1 MYHLYTAVLR
11 AVLPCSNEKITIFG
25 GALNM
30 LRQLVI
36 NNLAIIDNL
45 NLDFKS
51 GMTVLTGETGAG
63 KSILLDALGLV
74 LGDRADMNVIRGG
87 SDKTDITAIFAIN
100 KNPIVIDRLDE
111 MEIASDDEL
120 FIRRTICRDGRSRAY
135 LNNTP
140 VPVQILRDIG
150 EHLVDVH
157 GQHAH
162 QSLFRSKTQRELLDQ
177 FGRYDSLLHM
187 VSKIY
192 QEWKLVIE
200 QLLNFKTGGEDYEA
214 RLTLLKYQIE
224 ELTQLA
230 IGESEYNELSEEY
243 KRQSHSQQLLET
255 CKKILDDLSESD
267 SAINSRLSQYQR
279 DITELCT
286 IDSSLK
292 NISDLLDSATIQVGE
307 ANSELKNY
315 IDHFDSDT
323 SQLNTIENRLDKLH
337 ELARKHKVKPED
349 LPGHLN
355 LLTTQLNQLE
365 GSQEQRELLQQKK
378 NELTTEYFKLA
389 KQLSEKRKEAA
400 KTIATAVTEKMHELG
415 MGGKFDIDIESIE
428 DETPHQYGMDKIA
441 FLVSTNPG
449 QPLRPITKVAS
460 GGELSRLSLAIQI
473 IGTKDNGAPTMVFDE
488 VDAGISGGIAEIVG
502 KLLHSLAEHRQIFC
516 VTHLAQ
522 VASCG
527 HHHLRV
533 IKIAKDGETFTQ
545 VTGLNK
551 QERVDEVAR
560 MLAGM
565 EVTSESR
572 ANAAQMLESV

>member
-1 MYHLYTAVLR
+1 L
-11 AVLPCSNEKITIFG
+11 
-25 GALNM
+25 

-36 NNLAIIDNL
+36 NDLAIIDKL

-87 SDKTDITAIFAIN
+87 TNKTDITAIFSIN
-100 KNPIVIDRLDE
+100 NNSNVKDRLN
-111 MEIASDDEL
+111 EIEIESDDEL
-120 FIRRTICRDGRSRAY
+120 FIRRTISRDGRSRAY

-150 EHLVDVH
+150 EHLVDIH

-162 QSLFRSKTQRELLDQ
+162 QSLSRPKTQRELLDQ
-177 FGRYDSLLHM
+177 FGQYDSLLHR
-187 VSKIY
+187 VSEVY

-200 QLLNFKTGGEDYEA
+200 QLQNFKTGGEDFEA
-214 RLTLLKYQIE
+214 RLTLIKYQIE

-230 IGESEYNELSEEY
+230 IGESEYSELSEEY
-243 KRQSHSQQLLET
+243 KRQSHSQRLLEI
-255 CKKILDDLSESD
+255 CQKVLNDLSESD
-267 SAINSRLSQYQR
+267 SAIDNRLSQHQR
-279 DITELCT
+279 EIEDLCSVDKSLINICNL
-286 IDSSLK
+286 IDNAS
-292 NISDLLDSATIQVGE
+292 IQINE

-315 IDHFDSDT
+315 IDQFDSDT
-323 SQLNTIENRLDKLH
+323 NQLNTIENRLDKLH
-337 ELARKHKVKPED
+337 ELARKHKVKPEA
-349 LPGHLN
+349 LPEHLN
-355 LLTTQLNQLE
+355 MLTTQLNQLE
-365 GSQEQRELLQQKK
+365 GGQEQHELLQQKK
-378 NELTTEYFKLA
+378 NELTTEYTKLA
-389 KQLSEKRKEAA
+389 EQLRDKRKGAA
-400 KTIATAVTEKMHELG
+400 KKIVVAVTEKMHELG
-415 MGGKFDIDIESIE
+415 MGGKFNIDLEPIE
-428 DETPHQYGMDKIA
+428 DETPHQFGMDKIA

-473 IGTKDNGAPTMVFDE
+473 IGSKDNGAPTMVFDE

-533 IKIAKDGETFTQ
+533 TKNTKEGETYTH
-545 VTGLNK
+545 VADLNK

-565 EVTSESR
+565 EVTNESR

>member
-1 MYHLYTAVLR
+1 
-11 AVLPCSNEKITIFG
+11 
-25 GALNM
+25 M

-36 NNLAIIDNL
+36 NDLAVIDIL

-74 LGDRADMNVIRGG
+74 LGDRADTNVIRGD
-87 SDKTDITAIFAIN
+87 SDKTDITAIFSIN
-100 KNPIVIDRLDE
+100 NNSNVIDRLEE
-111 MEIASDDEL
+111 MEIESDDEL
-120 FIRRTICRDGRSRAY
+120 FIRRTISRDGRSRAY

-140 VPVQILRDIG
+140 VPVQTLRDIG
-150 EHLVDVH
+150 EYLVDIH

-162 QSLFRSKTQRELLDQ
+162 QSLSRSKTQRQLLDQ
-177 FGRYDSLLHM
+177 FGQYDSLLHM

-192 QEWKLVIE
+192 QELKQVNE
-200 QLLNFKTGGEDYEA
+200 QLQNFKTGGEAFEA

-224 ELTQLA
+224 ELTQLD
-230 IGESEYNELSEEY
+230 IGESEYEELSEEY
-243 KRQSHSQQLLET
+243 KRQSHSQRLLET
-255 CKKILDDLSESD
+255 CQKILNDLSESE
-267 SAINSRLSQYQR
+267 SAIYSRLSQNQR

-286 IDSSLK
+286 VDSSLG
-292 NISDLLDSATIQVGE
+292 NLSNLLDSATIQIDE

-315 IDHFDSDT
+315 IDRFDSDT
-323 SQLNTIENRLDKLH
+323 SQLGTIENRLDILH
-337 ELARKHKVKPED
+337 ELARKHKIKPEE
-349 LPGHLN
+349 LPVHLN
-355 LLTTQLNQLE
+355 SLTTQLNQLE
-365 GSQEQRELLQQKK
+365 GGQEQYELLQQKK
-378 NELTTEYFKLA
+378 IDLTTEYFKLA
-389 KQLSEKRKEAA
+389 KELRAKRKKSAN
-400 KTIATAVTEKMHELG
+400 KIANAVTEKMHGLG
-415 MGGKFDIDIESIE
+415 MGGKFDIDIEPIE
-428 DETPHQYGMDKIA
+428 DETPHQFGMDKIA

-473 IGTKDNGAPTMVFDE
+473 IGSKDNGVPTMVFDE

-533 IKIAKDGETFTQ
+533 TKNTEDGETFTQ
-545 VTGLNK
+545 VVDLNK

-565 EVTSESR
+565 DVTSESR
-572 ANAAQMLESV
+572 ANAAQMLESI